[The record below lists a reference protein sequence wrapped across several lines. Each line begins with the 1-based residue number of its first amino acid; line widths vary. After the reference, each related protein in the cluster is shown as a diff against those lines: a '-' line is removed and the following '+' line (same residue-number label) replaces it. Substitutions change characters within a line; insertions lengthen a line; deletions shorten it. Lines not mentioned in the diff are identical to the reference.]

1 MIKTHHKCIGYI
13 DNKPCPYNSL
23 CDQKC
28 RIHVNTLNIYKKLKF
43 KATCML
49 CAEFMPIIQYPC
61 KHNYCHECIRI
72 NEFDDICPVCLSYDK
87 CINALNKN

>member
-1 MIKTHHKCIGYI
+1 
-13 DNKPCPYNSL
+13 
-23 CDQKC
+23 
-28 RIHVNTLNIYKKLKF
+28 
-43 KATCML
+43 ML